1 MYAGFREMMR
11 SATACALAWVKTV
24 MVVLSG
30 SLRGP
35 LLPVT
40 VQAQTK
46 YGQPRTDWREE
57 EEREEEAEEEEERKS
72 YSYVHLQR
80 RSGRRAAKIPV

>member
-1 MYAGFREMMR
+1 M
-11 SATACALAWVKTV
+11 
-24 MVVLSG
+24 
-30 SLRGP
+30 
-35 LLPVT
+35 PVT
-40 VQAQTK
+40 VQAQRK

-57 EEREEEAEEEEERKS
+57 EEREEEAEEKEEAEAEEEEERKS

>member
-1 MYAGFREMMR
+1 
-11 SATACALAWVKTV
+11 
-24 MVVLSG
+24 
-30 SLRGP
+30 
-35 LLPVT
+35 LPVT

-57 EEREEEAEEEEERKS
+57 EEREEEAEEAEVEEEEERKS